1 MENCSLIK
9 STFLINPK
17 LSKFQ
22 FGGLQLTFEGVK
34 THHEI
39 LIFEFFF
46 LKTRQRNQNYFD
58 LDVPNKQEELAW
70 IDQL

>member
-22 FGGLQLTFEGVK
+22 FGDLQLTFEGVK

-46 LKTRQRNQNYFD
+46 SKHDKEIKTTLISMYQIS
-58 LDVPNKQEELAW
+58 KKS
-70 IDQL
+70 